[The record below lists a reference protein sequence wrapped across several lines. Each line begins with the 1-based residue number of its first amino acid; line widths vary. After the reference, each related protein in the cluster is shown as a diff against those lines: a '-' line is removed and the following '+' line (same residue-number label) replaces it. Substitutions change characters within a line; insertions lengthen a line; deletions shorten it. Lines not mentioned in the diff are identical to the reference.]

1 MSLTEDILTQLPGDV
16 LSGLRQ
22 ADRLLA
28 SMRTDTTA
36 VPTVVTQSETLLET
50 VDWDVVICGGTL
62 GILIGSALVQRG
74 WRVALLERGI
84 LRGRQQE
91 WNISRQELSVFLRLN
106 LLTEAELEQAIATEY
121 NPARVSF
128 HNSGE
133 NWGGEIW
140 VKDVLNLG
148 VNPIYLLETLK
159 QKFLAAG
166 GVLLENTPFVS
177 AIVHPNGVL
186 VETGAGSASVQE
198 AGEKKAEE
206 QLPITNYQL
215 PITNYQ
221 LPITTRLLIDA
232 MGHLSP
238 MTQQARQGQKPDSI
252 CLVVGS
258 CAQGFPQNQTGDLI
272 ATFTPIQNRC
282 QYFWEAFPARDGR
295 TTYLFTY
302 MDASPDHLGLEA
314 LFEEYLRLLPQYQAV
329 NLDKLHFQRALF
341 GFFPA
346 YRQSPLR
353 TPWNRILPVGDSS
366 GNQSPL
372 SFGGFGAMV
381 RHLER
386 LTLGIHAALSSEQ
399 LSASSLSLLA
409 PYQPNLSVTWLFQK
423 AMRADVRE
431 TIPPDRINRLLAV
444 VFLTMQQLGDRVL
457 RPFLQDVVQFLP
469 LTQTLFKTAI
479 AHPLLIAQIIPHVG
493 LGALIDWT
501 IHYTNLGIYSV
512 LSKFSPIIQ
521 PWLKNLPTPQQ
532 YKYHRWIDAW
542 RYGSGED

>member
-148 VNPIYLLETLK
+148 VDPICLLETLK

-186 VETGAGSASVQE
+186 VETGAGSASVQG

-215 PITNYQ
+215 PITNNQ

-258 CAQGFPQNQTGDLI
+258 CAQGFSQNQTGDLI

-329 NLDKLHFQRALF
+329 DLDKLHFQRALF

-346 YRQSPLR
+346 YRQSPLH

-469 LTQTLFKTAI
+469 LTQTLLKTAI

-493 LGALIDWT
+493 LGALLNWT

-532 YKYHRWIDAW
+532 YQYHRWIDAW